1 MLKCCLLF
9 QCQMVADLFQDAVPT
24 TGKGTPRISVR
35 SARPAFK
42 AANKEHRKTVG
53 HQVMCDLGELVND
66 REIQFRSCCFS
77 LKQR

>member
-1 MLKCCLLF
+1 
-9 QCQMVADLFQDAVPT
+9 MVADLFQEEDAVPT
-24 TGKGTPRISVR
+24 TAVGRGTPRISVR

-53 HQVMCDLGELVND
+53 HQVMYDLGESVSE
-66 REIQFRSCCFS
+66 REIQLRSCCFS